1 MNDEHYRDLN
11 HNLVG
16 LKLCVLYEDEGEWFD
31 GTITWY
37 NTQLGKLRVLFEDDS
52 DDYISPEDINGVDVF
67 LKTWRFID
75 VFEIDLK
82 TWRFTDV
89 SQCYKNFIA

>member
-1 MNDEHYRDLN
+1 MILGGIVVEDEEEDLLQDDKHYRDLN

-16 LKLCVLYEDEGEWFD
+16 HKLCVLYEDHGTINGTMD

-37 NTQLGKLRVLFEDDS
+37 NTQLGKLRVVFEDDS

-67 LKTWRFID
+67 LKR
-75 VFEIDLK
+75 
-82 TWRFTDV
+82 
-89 SQCYKNFIA
+89 